1 MTAPRRAVDY
11 TLFRHVTEQLLARIS
26 GDGWP
31 AALAHRYGLQRNL
44 VTNSYTLTLAPPV
57 PPRPLLRIVFASDFH
72 AGPTTHPQ
80 TLLNACQALSDA
92 RPDVLL
98 LGGDFVSLESRYI
111 DVLAEALAH
120 VSAPLGRFAVMGN
133 HDLWADDVP
142 IVRRLTQAGVQVLI
156 NQNIQLAP
164 PFDHVWICGIDDPT
178 SGRPDAATALHG
190 ADGVRV
196 VVMHS
201 PEGLH
206 ALQHHHF
213 DLALCGHTHGGQIC
227 RPSGRPIW
235 SPPGFYNQQYVY
247 GRFQLGAHGRQTL
260 IVSRG
265 VGYGGLPIRLFAP
278 PEIVVCTI
286 R

>member
-1 MTAPRRAVDY
+1 MHSSRRAVDY
-11 TLFRHVTEQLLARIS
+11 TLFRHVTEQLLIRIS
-26 GDGWP
+26 GAGWP
-31 AALAHRYGLQRNL
+31 ADLAHRYGLQRGL
-44 VTNSYTLTLAPPV
+44 ITNSYTLTLPATDQLRPP
-57 PPRPLLRIVFASDFH
+57 LRIAFASDFH

-80 TLLNACQALSDA
+80 TLLDVCRALSDA

-111 DVLAEALAH
+111 DTLAEALAC
-120 VSAPLGRFAVMGN
+120 VPAPLGRFAVMGN

-142 IVRRLTQAGVQVLI
+142 IIRRLTQAGVRALI
-156 NQNIQLAP
+156 NENVQLAA
-164 PFDHVWICGIDDPT
+164 PFDQIWICGIDDPS
-178 SGRPDAATALHG
+178 SGRPNAAAALDG

-247 GRFQLGAHGRQTL
+247 GRFQLGNQGRQTL

-265 VGYGGLPIRLFAP
+265 VGYGGLPIRLYAP